1 MNAASHVES
10 PISGRKLCAF
20 ALAAALALMAG
31 AQFAP
36 AHYAWAEDEPA
47 ATAQADATL
56 PDAAPLE
63 EAPPE
68 VAALAP
74 IENAPHLDLKDG
86 SILLKDSGSNLQ
98 YSQDNEATWTSY
110 SGNVTIGGTAG
121 SGTNVQVLN
130 GTHTILLNG
139 VTINEPRAN
148 HAAIEIGSD
157 TQAAQLTLWLYG
169 SNKLSGSS
177 GYPAIFAP
185 GKAHLIFKGDLYG
198 SLEAQGGYEAPAI
211 GADSAVSSCGTIE
224 FWQPGNVTARSGNG
238 APALGDPT
246 SSAVDATG
254 SVSFFSGTVTL
265 QSSGTCDITAK
276 SIVTGGGNI
285 HLSQRPPAN
294 TTLAVDQGGSFPSS
308 AYVLVSGLA
317 AGENLLGASFGEKGP
332 VFVRGDRWVDAKH
345 YIVDGFA
352 TWMDD
357 GDLGLFLDRNLL
369 KDGSSVKMSFSE
381 SGNVYEGTIKGSAE
395 AGYTLHLAIP
405 DPPVENPVV
414 SMHEKKGCKLIVDV
428 SSEGIPQYT
437 LDGGVSWTR
446 YSGYLAVTG
455 AADFTSFPVS
465 NQVIVR
471 KGTHALRF
479 QDLSGVAVSI
489 EGSSNATLT
498 LVGSNYICGHR
509 LEASPGVAV
518 RGTSSLTINGK
529 GTLNTVGA
537 GTGRQPCILGEPN
550 TTISIAGG
558 TVLAHSGV
566 TGGNGITAGKLVVSG
581 GTVEA
586 LSQSSGSAAITASKS
601 ITISGG
607 SVTAKGSKFVAGIG
621 SDHYGS
627 CGSITISGGIVN
639 AHGGDLSAAI
649 GCSVGDS
656 CGEIKISGGTIN
668 AVGGP
673 GTYGAG
679 RVAAITSSVKA
690 PVITGG
696 TVKCNEAV
704 STRAAS
710 LASASASPAPAA
722 LNFLLASPVAL
733 ASDLDEE
740 ATSLASEDEQR
751 FVNENNDD
759 LSLVTIHGLPANT
772 PISSLQMR
780 LLDTEFVEEPT
791 GGSTYGMRDV
801 QTDDQGALY
810 LHLTPLEATDKLVVA
825 SWNGRNYSGLSERN
839 LDGTFAIALAPTEA
853 AVYYQWHS
861 FEDGWAYEDAGVDW
875 SIDGQTSGNAAG
887 HDVTALRI
895 ETSIGGLN
903 VSYAVDNGSGWS
915 PAVENGDIAG
925 EMEQPV
931 QALRVSLSGDEAA
944 RYTVYYRL
952 YVKGVGWMAWAHDG
966 TANGTSGYGYPVK
979 AFQVAILPAGATP
992 TTGEASATEYA
1003 YLVKDGQSQPG
1014 LIGEKPSAGH
1024 EEREAAPPAKALAS
1038 TGDSPAFAI
1047 ALGAALAS
1055 GALVLASRA
1064 RHRRSLS

>member
-1 MNAASHVES
+1 MLYFLPSWFAARFPDRSCHERCIACQS

-20 ALAAALALMAG
+20 ALAAALALITG
-31 AQFAP
+31 AQFVP

-198 SLEAQGGYEAPAI
+198 SLESQGGYEAPAI

-285 HLSQRPPAN
+285 HLSQRPPVN

-381 SGNVYEGTIKGSAE
+381 SGNVYEGTLKGSAE

-405 DPPVENPVV
+405 DPPAENPVV
-414 SMHEKKGCKLIVDV
+414 SMQEK
-428 SSEGIPQYT
+428 
-437 LDGGVSWTR
+437 
-446 YSGYLAVTG
+446 
-455 AADFTSFPVS
+455 
-465 NQVIVR
+465 
-471 KGTHALRF
+471 
-479 QDLSGVAVSI
+479 
-489 EGSSNATLT
+489 
-498 LVGSNYICGHR
+498 
-509 LEASPGVAV
+509 
-518 RGTSSLTINGK
+518 
-529 GTLNTVGA
+529 
-537 GTGRQPCILGEPN
+537 
-550 TTISIAGG
+550 
-558 TVLAHSGV
+558 
-566 TGGNGITAGKLVVSG
+566 
-581 GTVEA
+581 
-586 LSQSSGSAAITASKS
+586 
-601 ITISGG
+601 
-607 SVTAKGSKFVAGIG
+607 
-621 SDHYGS
+621 
-627 CGSITISGGIVN
+627 
-639 AHGGDLSAAI
+639 
-649 GCSVGDS
+649 
-656 CGEIKISGGTIN
+656 
-668 AVGGP
+668 
-673 GTYGAG
+673 
-679 RVAAITSSVKA
+679 
-690 PVITGG
+690 
-696 TVKCNEAV
+696 
-704 STRAAS
+704 RAAS
-710 LASASASPAPAA
+710 
-722 LNFLLASPVAL
+722 
-733 ASDLDEE
+733 
-740 ATSLASEDEQR
+740 
-751 FVNENNDD
+751 
-759 LSLVTIHGLPANT
+759 
-772 PISSLQMR
+772 SSSM
-780 LLDTEFVEEPT
+780 
-791 GGSTYGMRDV
+791 
-801 QTDDQGALY
+801 
-810 LHLTPLEATDKLVVA
+810 
-825 SWNGRNYSGLSERN
+825 
-839 LDGTFAIALAPTEA
+839 
-853 AVYYQWHS
+853 
-861 FEDGWAYEDAGVDW
+861 
-875 SIDGQTSGNAAG
+875 
-887 HDVTALRI
+887 
-895 ETSIGGLN
+895 
-903 VSYAVDNGSGWS
+903 
-915 PAVENGDIAG
+915 
-925 EMEQPV
+925 
-931 QALRVSLSGDEAA
+931 
-944 RYTVYYRL
+944 
-952 YVKGVGWMAWAHDG
+952 
-966 TANGTSGYGYPVK
+966 
-979 AFQVAILPAGATP
+979 
-992 TTGEASATEYA
+992 
-1003 YLVKDGQSQPG
+1003 
-1014 LIGEKPSAGH
+1014 
-1024 EEREAAPPAKALAS
+1024 
-1038 TGDSPAFAI
+1038 
-1047 ALGAALAS
+1047 
-1055 GALVLASRA
+1055 
-1064 RHRRSLS
+1064 